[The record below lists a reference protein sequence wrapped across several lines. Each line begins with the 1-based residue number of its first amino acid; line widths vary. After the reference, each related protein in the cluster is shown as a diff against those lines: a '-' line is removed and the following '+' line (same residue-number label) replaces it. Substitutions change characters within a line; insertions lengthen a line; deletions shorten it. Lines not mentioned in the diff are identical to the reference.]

1 MYQLTK
7 RRVSANET
15 TRIS

>member
-7 RRVSANET
+7 QHVSANET
-15 TRIS
+15 TCIS